1 MISMLIIQSIWD
13 WRFQQI
19 PIAVTIV
26 GGMVGAFVS
35 IIEKRTPMSVC
46 MALLPGVLCLLIGW
60 FTKEAIGYG
69 DGFLLCAMG
78 MYISC
83 GEVFA
88 ILMLASVLASI
99 VGLGLLIF
107 EGKKGRDQ
115 IPFVPFLLVASVV
128 HLLIGEG

>member
-1 MISMLIIQSIWD
+1 MLIIQSIWD

-128 HLLIGEG
+128 QLLIGEG